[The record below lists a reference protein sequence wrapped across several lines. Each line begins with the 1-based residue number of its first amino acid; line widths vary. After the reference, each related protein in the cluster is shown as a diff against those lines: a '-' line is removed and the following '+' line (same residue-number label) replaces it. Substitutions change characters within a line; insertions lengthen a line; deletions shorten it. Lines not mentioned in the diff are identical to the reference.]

1 MRSVATAKSMSVK
14 CAGRAL
20 RQAGFP
26 PDADRGKPDLDGTPR
41 LALRGTRQAHR
52 SPDRVLFWRRMS
64 TPAITMPHDHLSAT
78 PSVKQ
83 ALDAARLALREG
95 RPTDAEE
102 TMQGVLS
109 AEPENMEILRVL
121 GHAALARGNAG
132 AAIEWLNRAAA
143 LDRNDI
149 ALLLDLGVAYRIAE
163 RMDAARYVL
172 ERALE
177 LSRGRDTTARLL
189 LAQVL
194 EQDRRPELALLHYF
208 RAILDAQHAG
218 RWLDDETTEP
228 GLRILVRHAM
238 AYVAHDRRAWL
249 AASLQPWR
257 NDSSSGGL
265 DRVERS
271 LATYLRERNDPP
283 DDPRQRAGILYV
295 PGLGATPVLENAHFE
310 WMSALLTRVASATA
324 EVEACLR
331 SAHAEGSAAA
341 PFSPLQPPTAAPD
354 DERCVSLLAGGHVTD
369 IARLHAPQ
377 LLTCLADTPLAKIP
391 CYGPEASIV
400 CIPPGVRTPIRHGPS
415 NAHCRVAIAL
425 TGSGHG
431 KIVVGGETFA
441 LQEGSG
447 MVFDPSFGATCFNPG
462 EGEVRLLRFDIWHPR
477 LSELERDALTALIL
491 AIVDFDTRLQELA

>member
-1 MRSVATAKSMSVK
+1 
-14 CAGRAL
+14 
-20 RQAGFP
+20 
-26 PDADRGKPDLDGTPR
+26 
-41 LALRGTRQAHR
+41 
-52 SPDRVLFWRRMS
+52 
-64 TPAITMPHDHLSAT
+64 
-78 PSVKQ
+78 
-83 ALDAARLALREG
+83 
-95 RPTDAEE
+95 
-102 TMQGVLS
+102 
-109 AEPENMEILRVL
+109 
-121 GHAALARGNAG
+121 
-132 AAIEWLNRAAA
+132 
-143 LDRNDI
+143 
-149 ALLLDLGVAYRIAE
+149 
-163 RMDAARYVL
+163 
-172 ERALE
+172 
-177 LSRGRDTTARLL
+177 
-189 LAQVL
+189 
-194 EQDRRPELALLHYF
+194 
-208 RAILDAQHAG
+208 
-218 RWLDDETTEP
+218 
-228 GLRILVRHAM
+228 M

-283 DDPRQRAGILYV
+283 DDPRQLAGILYV

-341 PFSPLQPPTAAPD
+341 PFSPIQPPTAAPD

-377 LLTCLADTPLAKIP
+377 LLACLADTPLAKIP

-447 MVFDPSFGATCFNPG
+447 MVFDPSFGAACFNPG